1 MTSTVW
7 LHSATTVEYFEQ
19 SLDGGGIGEVRD
31 DPVVAGIGVRAPK
44 LGDRI
49 LHRLL
54 GAPVHDDVCA
64 FGGEPPC
71 DGGTDAAGRSADEG
85 RLASKL
91 QVHVVSLRR
100 RCADLLAQASH
111 PRPVHLLKQ
120 VE

>member
-54 GAPVHDDVCA
+54 GAPVHDDPCA
-64 FGGEPPC
+64 LRGERPS
-71 DGGTDAAGRSADEG
+71 DGCADATGRSADEG
-85 RLASKL
+85 RLASEL
-91 QVHVVSLRR
+91 
-100 RCADLLAQASH
+100 
-111 PRPVHLLKQ
+111 
-120 VE
+120 